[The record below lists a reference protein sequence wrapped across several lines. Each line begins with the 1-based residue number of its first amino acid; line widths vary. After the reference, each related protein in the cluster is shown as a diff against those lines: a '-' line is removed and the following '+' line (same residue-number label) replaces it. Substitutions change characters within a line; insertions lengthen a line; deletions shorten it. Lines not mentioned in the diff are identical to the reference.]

1 METSPARWR
10 RGNAGFSLVEVAIV
24 IVIGLIVTA
33 TGLPRFNNV
42 IANMR
47 LRSSITTV
55 SGLLQNSRML
65 AVQRNRTLR
74 AAIRS
79 QTVPANS
86 MKAVVTEP
94 ADTTNTPIASNAQ
107 VEMEAPI
114 NSYDAPTGPGAPAAI
129 SNSALGV
136 SITPV
141 ATDASFNSRGIPCSW
156 NTSTSACDTN
166 KSFIKYFKDNRVTGG
181 EGWAAISIT
190 PAGRIKR
197 WFWNGSSWID

>member
-1 METSPARWR
+1 METNPARGR
-10 RGNAGFSLVEVAIV
+10 RGAGFSLVEVTIV
-24 IVIGLIVTA
+24 VVIGLIVTA

-42 IANMR
+42 IANMK

-55 SGLLQNSRML
+55 SGLLQNCRML

-94 ADTTNTPIASNAQ
+94 PDTTNTPIASNAQ

-114 NSYDAPTGPGAPAAI
+114 KSYDAPIGPGAPAAI

-141 ATDASFNSRGIPCSW
+141 ATDPSFNSRGIPCSW
-156 NTSTSACDTN
+156 NTSTCDTN

-197 WFWNGSSWID
+197 WFWNGSSWTD

>member
-1 METSPARWR
+1 METSPARGR

-24 IVIGLIVTA
+24 VVIGLIITA
-33 TGLPRFNNV
+33 TGLPRFNIV
-42 IANMR
+42 IANMK

-55 SGLLQNSRML
+55 SGLLQNCRML

-79 QTVPANS
+79 QSVPANS

-94 ADTTNTPIASNAQ
+94 PDTTNTPIASNAQ

-114 NSYDAPTGPGAPAAI
+114 NSYDAPTGVGAPAAI
-129 SNSALGV
+129 SNSTLGV
-136 SITPV
+136 SVTPV
-141 ATDASFNSRGIPCSW
+141 ATDPSFNSRGIPCAW
-156 NTSTSACDTN
+156 NTSTSSCDTN
-166 KSFIKYFKDNRVTGG
+166 RSFIKYFKDNRVTGG
-181 EGWAAISIT
+181 QGWAAISIT

-197 WFWNGSSWID
+197 WFWNGASWTD